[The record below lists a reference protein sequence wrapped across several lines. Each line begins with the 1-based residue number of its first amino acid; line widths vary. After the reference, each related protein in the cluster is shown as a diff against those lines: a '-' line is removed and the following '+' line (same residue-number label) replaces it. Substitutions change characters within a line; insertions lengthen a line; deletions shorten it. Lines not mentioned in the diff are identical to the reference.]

1 MEDHSLKPST
11 RVRGFAKWQPIAR
24 TQVLLKTVQAI
35 LIEYAD
41 YLPLTIRQ
49 IFYRLV
55 GVHEYPKTE
64 RAYKNLAE
72 MLNRARRAGLVD
84 FDAIRDDGITK
95 RVPHHWKDAA
105 ELLRTFISSAERF
118 TLDRQ
123 QGQPNRLFFA
133 VEATG
138 MVPLTSRANRRTLR
152 HHGPFKRRF

>member
-1 MEDHSLKPST
+1 MEDHFQKPST

-105 ELLRTFISSAERF
+105 ELLRTFISS
-118 TLDRQ
+118 
-123 QGQPNRLFFA
+123 
-133 VEATG
+133 
-138 MVPLTSRANRRTLR
+138 
-152 HHGPFKRRF
+152 